1 MTVSVCVRS
10 LPALVELVNTQGTQ
24 RELARKIGMSATAI
38 NLLLQ
43 GRRDT
48 VRVDTAARVE
58 DALGVDR
65 GTLFVFTDVDLVS
78 PYTRRDAA

>member
-1 MTVSVCVRS
+1 
-10 LPALVELVNTQGTQ
+10 
-24 RELARKIGMSATAI
+24 MSATAI

-58 DALGVDR
+58 DALGVER